1 MILEVDHPELGRL
14 REVASPV
21 RTAGTVDA
29 PAPAPGLG
37 QHTDEILGGLL
48 GYAPARVAALRASG
62 AVGPR
67 R

>member
-1 MILEVDHPELGRL
+1 
-14 REVASPV
+14 VASPV

-48 GYAPARVAALRASG
+48 RYGPARVAALRASG